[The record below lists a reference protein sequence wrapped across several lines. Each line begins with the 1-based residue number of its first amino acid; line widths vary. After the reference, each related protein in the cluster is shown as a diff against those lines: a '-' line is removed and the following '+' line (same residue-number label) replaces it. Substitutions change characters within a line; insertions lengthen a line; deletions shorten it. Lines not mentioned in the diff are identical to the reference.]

1 MILPRKNQIDI
12 LLPTGL
18 QKTKCLKIILIEE
31 MKHLYKEKNFKTVK
45 KGIEEGNRRWKK
57 KNTHAHELPE

>member
-18 QKTKCLKIILIEE
+18 QKTKCLTIILIEE
-31 MKHLYKEKNFKTVK
+31 MKHLYKEKTLKQ
-45 KGIEEGNRRWKK
+45 
-57 KNTHAHELPE
+57 